1 MAEFIHISCLIGDK
15 FILGITL
22 IEKSLPHVT
31 ISEIKTEFSG
41 HENVN

>member
-1 MAEFIHISCLIGDK
+1 MAEFKHILCLIGDL
-15 FILGITL
+15 FILGTTL

-31 ISEIKTEFSG
+31 ISENNTKFSG